1 VQIETKVGAGYK
13 NNWRSIM
20 DLDYH
25 EMDMQLASAN
35 SRVKELEALLDTKRK
50 QIIEWQLLAQK
61 QRNNENLWKPPMTS
75 FGHEM
80 QYALRELHAS
90 LLDNK

>member
-1 VQIETKVGAGYK
+1 V
-13 NNWRSIM
+13 

-35 SRVKELEALLDTKRK
+35 SRIKELEALLDTKRK
-50 QIIEWQLLAQK
+50 QIIEWQSLAQK
-61 QRNNENLWKPPMTS
+61 QRNNESLWKPPMTA

-80 QYALRELHAS
+80 QSALRDLHAT

>member
-1 VQIETKVGAGYK
+1 
-13 NNWRSIM
+13 M

-35 SRVKELEALLDTKRK
+35 SRIKELEALLDTKRK
-50 QIIEWQLLAQK
+50 QIIEWQSLAQK
-61 QRNNENLWKPPMTS
+61 QRNNESLWKPPMTA

-80 QYALRELHAS
+80 QNALRDIHAA